1 MRCTKCGYENPD
13 GMNFCGKCATSLG
26 PGCPNCG
33 FKNPPGF
40 EYCGKCAAPIP
51 TTKQVE
57 KNKEAQLPS
66 NETPTPDAERRQI
79 TVMFCD
85 LVGSTALSE
94 KLDPEDMRQVMEEYQ
109 EACAKVIR
117 RFEGYIA
124 KYLGDGIL
132 IYFGYPKAHED
143 DAQRAV
149 RAGLEIVGGVG
160 AMSYASSAQPSTRT
174 THESPVQPRSNETLQ
189 VRIGIH
195 TGLVVAGEMGI
206 KEKPETMAIV
216 GETPNIAARVQE
228 IAEPNSV
235 LISSS
240 THKLVEGYF
249 EFANLGPQ
257 KLKGISSPITVYRA
271 IKESD
276 VRSRLE
282 IAVSR
287 GLTPLIGREQELGLL
302 LERWDR
308 IKDHMGQAVLLSG
321 EAGIGKSRLV
331 RALKEG
337 LVNES
342 YVGIENRC
350 SPYYQNS
357 ALYPV
362 IDHLER
368 LLEFKRQDSHQR
380 KLNKLEKTIGM
391 YDFPRQD
398 TVPLFASLL
407 SIPLTDQ
414 YPPLN
419 LTPERQ
425 KQKTTEALIAWLLE
439 EAEKQPVL
447 YIVEDL
453 HWVDPSTLEYL
464 TLLSEQVATARIFA
478 LFTFRPD
485 FTPPWPMRSH
495 LNQIMIGRLPQKQVE
510 LMVERVANNK
520 PLPPEVVQN
529 ITAKTDGVPLYV
541 EELTKMVLES
551 GLLEE
556 KNGKYELTGP
566 LPQLAIPA
574 TLHDSL
580 MARLDRITTGEI
592 CGLAATLGRSFT
604 YELIDAVSSHD
615 ETVLQRELN
624 RLVDAEL
631 IYQRGLPPNSSYM
644 FKHALIQEA
653 AYQSLL
659 KSKRRRYH
667 EKIAQVLEERFQDI
681 AENQPEI
688 LAHHYTEAGLIDG
701 AIDHWKKAGL
711 KSRERSAN
719 IEAIRQLTK
728 GLKLLKTLSDTS
740 ERAKKELDLQIY
752 LAPAWMALEGY
763 ASPEVEQA
771 YTRARELCEQIGE
784 TPHLFPVLWGLWVIY
799 HVRGDLNR
807 ARGFGDQ
814 LLHFAECIKDR
825 SLLVEAH
832 RNLGASL
839 FFLGELEPALAH
851 LEKSQALYDSQKHRF
866 HISLFG
872 QDPGVASLSYGS
884 WTLWLRGYP
893 DQAVERVYEALTLAR
908 ELSHP
913 FSLGYALTF
922 AAWIHQSRGEVKAV
936 QEQSEAAFKLCAEQ
950 GFEHWGAW
958 ATILLGWGLTELG
971 QKEEGIAQIRDGLT
985 NSKARGSEL
994 LRPYFLSLLAEA
1006 CGKAGQAEEA
1016 FKVLDEAID
1025 TINRNKER
1033 VHEVEIY
1040 RLKGELLLNVSENN
1054 KEDAEKNFR
1063 QALMTAQAQS
1073 AKSLELRTALS
1084 FSRHLLKQG
1093 KKEEA
1098 QKMLSEIYGWFTEG
1112 FDTRDLNEAKALL
1125 EELS

>member
-1 MRCTKCGYENPD
+1 MRCISCGFDNPD

-33 FKNPPGF
+33 FRNPAGF
-40 EYCGKCAAPIP
+40 DYCGKCAAPIS
-51 TTKQVE
+51 QS
-57 KNKEAQLPS
+57 KEAQLPTK
-66 NETPTPDAERRQI
+66 ETPTPDAERRQI

-85 LVGSTALSE
+85 VVGSTALSE
-94 KLDPEDMRQVMEEYQ
+94 KLDPEDMQQLMQEYQ
-109 EACAKVIR
+109 EACAKVIK

-132 IYFGYPKAHED
+132 VYFGYPKAHED

-149 RAGLEIVGGVG
+149 RAGLEIIRDAG
-160 AMSYASSAQPSTRT
+160 AMSYASSAQPSTHT
-174 THESPVQPRSNETLQ
+174 THESPVQPHLQQPIQ
-189 VRIGIH
+189 VRVGIH

-206 KEKPETMAIV
+206 KEKRETMAIV
-216 GETPNIAARVQE
+216 GDTPNIAARLQGL
-228 IAEPNSV
+228 AEPDTV
-235 LISSS
+235 LMSSF
-240 THKLVEGYF
+240 TYKLVEGYF
-249 EFANLGPQ
+249 ECTNLGPHN
-257 KLKGISSPITVYRA
+257 LKGISSPMTVYRA

-276 VRSRLE
+276 VQSRLE
-282 IAVSR
+282 VAVSR
-287 GLTPLIGREQELGLL
+287 GLTPLIGRKQEIELL

-308 IKDHMGQAVLLSG
+308 IKHYMGQVVLLSG

-337 LVNES
+337 LANES
-342 YVGIENRC
+342 FVSIENRC

-368 LLEFKRQDSHQR
+368 LLEFKRQDSHQQ
-380 KLNKLEKTIGM
+380 KLHKLEKTIEM

-398 TVPLFASLL
+398 MVPLFSSLL
-407 SIPLTDQ
+407 SIPLNDQ

-439 EAEKQPVL
+439 ETEKQPVL

-464 TLLSEQVATARIFA
+464 TLLIEQVATARIFA

-495 LNQIMIGRLPQKQVE
+495 LNQIMIGRLAQKQVK

-520 PLPPEVVQN
+520 ALPPELLQN
-529 ITAKTDGVPLYV
+529 IIAKTDGVPLYV

-556 KNGKYELTGP
+556 KNGKYKLTGP

-580 MARLDRITTGEI
+580 MARLDRITTGEV

-604 YELIDAVSSHD
+604 YELIDAVSSH
-615 ETVLQRELN
+615 EESVLQTELN

-659 KSKRRRYH
+659 KSKRRKYH
-667 EKIAQVLEERFQDI
+667 EKVAQVLNERFQDI
-681 AENQPEI
+681 RENQPEI
-688 LAHHYTEAGLIDG
+688 LAHHYTEAGLIEE
-701 AIDHWKKAGL
+701 AIEHWKKAGL

-719 IEAIRQLTK
+719 VEAISHLNK
-728 GLKLLKTLSDTS
+728 GLELLKALP
-740 ERAKKELDLQIY
+740 ENNHRAHKELGLQTVIG
-752 LAPAWMALEGY
+752 PAWMALRGY
-763 ASPEVEQA
+763 AAPEVEQA
-771 YTRARELCEQIGE
+771 YTRARALCEQIGE
-784 TPHLFPVLWGLWVIY
+784 TSHLFAVLWGLWLMH
-799 HVRGDLNR
+799 HVRANLKT
-807 ARGFGDQ
+807 AHELGDQ
-814 LLHFAECIKDR
+814 LLQLAQQVEDPP
-825 SLLVEAH
+825 LLVEAH
-832 RNLGASL
+832 RNLGATL
-839 FFLGELEPALAH
+839 FGLGEFIRAQTH
-851 LEKSQALYDSQKHRF
+851 LEKSQALYDSQRHRF
-866 HISLFG
+866 HVSLFG

-884 WTLWLRGYP
+884 WILWLRGYP
-893 DQAVERVYEALTLAR
+893 DQALERVYEALTLAQ

-913 FSLGYALTF
+913 FSIAYATTWTAWVHQLRREGKGVHEQAK
-922 AAWIHQSRGEVKAV
+922 AATA
-936 QEQSEAAFKLCAEQ
+936 LCAEQ
-950 GFEHWGAW
+950 AFEQWGAW
-958 ATILLGWGLTELG
+958 ATSLLGWGLTELG
-971 QKEEGIAQIRDGLT
+971 QMEEGIPQIRQGLAKSQAT
-985 NSKARGSEL
+985 GAEL
-994 LRPYFLSLLAEA
+994 LRPYYLSLLAEA
-1006 CGKAGQAEEA
+1006 YGKAGLAKEGVT
-1016 FKVLDEAID
+1016 VLDEAID
-1025 TINRNKER
+1025 TVNRNSER
-1033 VHEVEIY
+1033 LHEAEIY
-1040 RLKGELLLNVSENN
+1040 RTKGELLLNLSEGNTA
-1054 KEDAEKNFR
+1054 EAEKSFR
-1063 QALMTAQAQS
+1063 KSLMVAQAQG
-1073 AKSLELRTALS
+1073 AKSLELRTAVS
-1084 FSRHLLKQG
+1084 FSRHLHKQG

-1098 QKMLSEIYGWFTEG
+1098 PQVLAEIYGWFTEG
-1112 FDTRDLNEAKALL
+1112 IDTRDLKEAKALL

>member
-1 MRCTKCGYENPD
+1 MHCSNCGFENPD

-40 EYCGKCAAPIP
+40 EYCGKCAAPISK
-51 TTKQVE
+51 TQQVE
-57 KNKEAQLPS
+57 KNKEVQLPYTERQS
-66 NETPTPDAERRQI
+66 PDAERRQI

-94 KLDPEDMRQVMEEYQ
+94 KLDPEDMRQLMQEYQ
-109 EACAKVIR
+109 EACAKVIK

-132 IYFGYPKAHED
+132 VYFGYPKAHED

-149 RAGLEIVGGVG
+149 RAGLEIVG
-160 AMSYASSAQPSTRT
+160 AMSSASNAQPSTRAI
-174 THESPVQPRSNETLQ
+174 HELPLPDSRLQQPIQ

-206 KEKPETMAIV
+206 KEKRETMAIV
-216 GETPNIAARVQE
+216 GDTPNIAARVQGL
-228 IAEPNSV
+228 AEPNSV

-240 THKLVEGYF
+240 TYKLVEGYF
-249 EFANLGPQ
+249 ECTNLGPHN
-257 KLKGISSPITVYRA
+257 LKGISSLITVYRA
-271 IKESD
+271 IQESE
-276 VRSRLE
+276 VRSRLDV
-282 IAVSR
+282 AVSR
-287 GLTPLIGREQELGLL
+287 GLTPLIGREQEVGLL
-302 LERWDR
+302 VERWER
-308 IKDHMGQAVLLSG
+308 IKEHMGQAVLISG

-331 RALKEG
+331 RALKER
-337 LVNES
+337 LVSES
-342 YVGIENRC
+342 YVSIENRC

-368 LLEFKRQDSHQR
+368 LLDYKRQDSHQQ
-380 KLNKLEKTIGM
+380 KLKKLEKILEM
-391 YDFPRQD
+391 YGFPRED

-414 YPPLN
+414 YPSLN

-439 EAEKQPVL
+439 EAEKQPLL
-447 YIVEDL
+447 YIVEDM
-453 HWVDPSTLEYL
+453 HWVDPSTTKYL
-464 TLLSEQVATARIFA
+464 SLLIEQLATARIFA

-495 LNQIMIGRLPQKQVE
+495 LNQIMIGRLTRKQVE
-510 LMVERVANNK
+510 VMVDRVTGGKA
-520 PLPPEVVQN
+520 LPTEVVQQLV
-529 ITAKTDGVPLYV
+529 ARTDGVPLYV

-551 GLLEE
+551 GLLVE
-556 KNGKYELTGP
+556 KNGEYNLTGP
-566 LPQLAIPA
+566 LPPLAIPA

-604 YELIDAVSSHD
+604 YELLNAVALHD
-615 ETVLQRELN
+615 ETVVQRELN
-624 RLVDAEL
+624 RLVEAEL
-631 IYQRGLPPNSSYM
+631 IYQRGLPPNSSYV

-667 EKIAQVLEERFQDI
+667 EKIAHVLEERFQDI
-681 AENQPEI
+681 SENQPEI

-701 AIDHWKKAGL
+701 AIDYWKKAGL

-719 IEAIRQLTK
+719 IEAISQLSK
-728 GLKLLKTLSDTS
+728 GLELLETLPDTS
-740 ERAKKELDLQIY
+740 ERAKKELDLQIF

-763 ASPEVEQA
+763 ATPEVEQA

-807 ARGFGDQ
+807 AHGFGDQ
-814 LLHFAECIKDR
+814 LLHFAENVQDR

-851 LEKSQALYDSQKHRF
+851 LEKSHALYDSQKHRF

-872 QDPGVASLSYGS
+872 QDPGVASLAYGS

-893 DQAVERVYEALTLAR
+893 DQALERVYEALTLAKK
-908 ELSHP
+908 LSHP

-922 AAWIHQSRGEVKAV
+922 TAWIHQSRAEVKAV
-936 QEQSEAAFKLCAEQ
+936 RKHAEAAVKLCAEQ

-958 ATILLGWGLTELG
+958 ATSLLGWGLTELG

-985 NSKARGSEL
+985 NTKARGSEL
-994 LRPYFLSLLAEA
+994 LRPYYLSLLAEA
-1006 CGKAGQAEEA
+1006 HGRAGQAEEGC
-1016 FKVLDEAID
+1016 KVLDEAID

-1033 VHEVEIY
+1033 VHEAEIY

-1054 KEDAEKNFR
+1054 REEAEKSFH
-1063 QALMTAQAQS
+1063 QALTIAKAQS

-1084 FSRHLLKQG
+1084 FSRHLQKQG

-1098 QKMLSEIYGWFTEG
+1098 QNMLSEIYGWFTEG
-1112 FDTRDLNEAKALL
+1112 FDTRDLKEAKALL
-1125 EELS
+1125 EELSS

>member
-1 MRCTKCGYENPD
+1 MRCISCGFDNPD

-33 FKNPPGF
+33 FRNPAGF
-40 EYCGKCAAPIP
+40 DYCGKCAAPIS
-51 TTKQVE
+51 QS
-57 KNKEAQLPS
+57 KEAQLPTK
-66 NETPTPDAERRQI
+66 ETPTPDAERRQI

-85 LVGSTALSE
+85 VVGSTALSE
-94 KLDPEDMRQVMEEYQ
+94 KLDPEDMQQLMQEYQ
-109 EACAKVIR
+109 EACAKVIK

-132 IYFGYPKAHED
+132 VYFGYPKAHED

-149 RAGLEIVGGVG
+149 RAGLEIVRDVE
-160 AMSYASSAQPSTRT
+160 AMSYASSAQHSTHT
-174 THESPVQPRSNETLQ
+174 THESPVRFHLQQPIQ
-189 VRIGIH
+189 VRVGIH

-206 KEKPETMAIV
+206 KESRETMAIV
-216 GETPNIAARVQE
+216 GDTPNIAARIQGL
-228 IAEPNSV
+228 AEPNSV
-235 LISSS
+235 LMSSS
-240 THKLVEGYF
+240 TYKLVEGYF
-249 EFANLGPQ
+249 ECTDLGPQ

-276 VRSRLE
+276 VQSRLE

-308 IKDHMGQAVLLSG
+308 IKDYMGQVVLVSG

-337 LVNES
+337 LANES
-342 YVGIENRC
+342 FVSIENRC

-368 LLEFKRQDSHQR
+368 LLELKRQDSHQQ
-380 KLNKLEKTIGM
+380 KLHKLEKTIGM

-398 TVPLFASLL
+398 MVPLFASLL
-407 SIPLTDQ
+407 SIPLNDQ

-464 TLLSEQVATARIFA
+464 SLLVEQVATARIFA

-495 LNQIMIGRLPQKQVE
+495 LDQIMIGRLAQKQVE
-510 LMVERVANNK
+510 LMVERVAKNK
-520 PLPPEVVQN
+520 RLPTEVVHN
-529 ITAKTDGVPLYV
+529 IVGKTDGVPLYV

-556 KNGKYELTGP
+556 KNGKYKLTGP

-615 ETVLQRELN
+615 ETVLQTELN

-659 KSKRRRYH
+659 KSKRRKYH
-667 EKIAQVLEERFQDI
+667 EKVAHVLEERFQDI
-681 AENQPEI
+681 SENQPEL
-688 LAHHYTEAGLIDG
+688 LAHHYTEAGSCAKALPYWQTAG
-701 AIDHWKKAGL
+701 QRAIK
-711 KSRERSAN
+711 RSAN
-719 IEAIRQLTK
+719 VEAIGHLNKGLEVLNTLPEIPERNQQELTLQIALAVPLTATK
-728 GLKLLKTLSDTS
+728 GYG
-740 ERAKKELDLQIY
+740 A
-752 LAPAWMALEGY
+752 
-763 ASPEVEQA
+763 PEVEKA
-771 YTRARELCEQIGE
+771 YTRARRLCHMVGE
-784 TPHLFPVLWGLWVIY
+784 TPQLLPVL
-799 HVRGDLNR
+799 RGMLTFYLMRSDLR
-807 ARGFGDQ
+807 TSLELGEQ
-814 LLHFAECIKDR
+814 LMRMGKVEQDTVF
-825 SLLVEAH
+825 LLEAH
-832 RNLGASL
+832 LGMGVAL
-839 FFLGELEPALAH
+839 LCMGDPDPAQKHLERGIALYNPQEHRSHAFHTARDPRIACLSWSALAQWH
-851 LEKSQALYDSQKHRF
+851 LGF
-866 HISLFG
+866 
-872 QDPGVASLSYGS
+872 
-884 WTLWLRGYP
+884 P
-893 DQAVERVYEALTLAR
+893 DQAAINIEDALALAQ

-913 FSLGYALTF
+913 HSLAYALYF
-922 AAWIHQSRGEVKAV
+922 ATLLHHFRRDEQLVQKHADSLITLSR
-936 QEQSEAAFKLCAEQ
+936 EQ
-950 GFEHWGAW
+950 GFPHYLAGGSSLRSW
-958 ATILLGWGLTELG
+958 AL
-971 QKEEGIAQIRDGLT
+971 AQQEQG
-985 NSKARGSEL
+985 
-994 LRPYFLSLLAEA
+994 
-1006 CGKAGQAEEA
+1006 
-1016 FKVLDEAID
+1016 
-1025 TINRNKER
+1025 
-1033 VHEVEIY
+1033 EVEIARLRQSLANWKATGAEIWLPYLLALLIEMHSQVGQVEDGLPVFEEALAVVNKNGERVGEAELY
-1040 RLKGELLLNVSENN
+1040 RLKGELLLRLGT
-1054 KEDAEKNFR
+1054 KKRAEAEGCFVKSIDIAR
-1063 QALMTAQAQS
+1063 RQS
-1073 AKSLELRTALS
+1073 AKSLELRAVTS
-1084 FSRHLLKQG
+1084 FSRLLQKQG
-1093 KKEEA
+1093 KKDEA
-1098 QKMLSEIYGWFTEG
+1098 RQILAESYNWFTEG
-1112 FDTRDLNEAKALL
+1112 FETKDLKEAKAVL